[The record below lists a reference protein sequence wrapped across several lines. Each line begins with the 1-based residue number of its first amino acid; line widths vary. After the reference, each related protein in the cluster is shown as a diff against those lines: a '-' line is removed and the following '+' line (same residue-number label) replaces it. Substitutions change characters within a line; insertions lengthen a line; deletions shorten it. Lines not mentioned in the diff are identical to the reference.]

1 MFLPEEDKY
10 SYSHQS
16 ILDRICGLYGGRI
29 AEELIYGEKGVTT
42 GASNDIERATELAH
56 NMVTKWGLSEKLGPV
71 KYGDENDEPFL
82 GRSAG
87 TSKQGISDETASE
100 IDKEVKEIL
109 GNCYKTAKEVLE
121 NNIDALHKM
130 SQALM
135 DYETLDADQ
144 IDDIMAGGEPRAPK
158 STEEPPSKD
167 SKESSVGDAAE
178 QN

>member
-1 MFLPEEDKY
+1 
-10 SYSHQS
+10 
-16 ILDRICGLYGGRI
+16 
-29 AEELIYGEKGVTT
+29 
-42 GASNDIERATELAH
+42 
-56 NMVTKWGLSEKLGPV
+56 
-71 KYGDENDEPFL
+71 L

-121 NNIDALHKM
+121 NNIDALNKM

-144 IDDIMAGGEPRAPK
+144 IDDIMAGGDPRAPK
-158 STEEPPSKD
+158 SPEEQTPKGPK
-167 SKESSVGDAAE
+167 KSSVGDTAE

>member
-1 MFLPEEDKY
+1 MC
-10 SYSHQS
+10 
-16 ILDRICGLYGGRI
+16 IRDR
-29 AEELIYGEKGVTT
+29 
-42 GASNDIERATELAH
+42 
-56 NMVTKWGLSEKLGPV
+56 
-71 KYGDENDEPFL
+71 
-82 GRSAG
+82 
-87 TSKQGISDETASE
+87 
-100 IDKEVKEIL
+100 
-109 GNCYKTAKEVLE
+109 VLE
-121 NNIDALHKM
+121 NNIDSLHKM